1 MSMDEIRLVALC
13 KLFKDGNFELFDEFV
28 ESTKKVIYYNIFSY
42 TNNSAVSEDL
52 LQDTYVKFLE
62 GIETLDLSKSIVGLL
77 LVISKNLALNYIK
90 RESKKDDYENYE
102 YSNGN
107 EDIYKDDEETLLR
120 KIKLILKPK
129 EYEVFV
135 LYNCSELTLNEISK
149 SKGIPLGTV
158 TWLYNQ
164 AIKKLRKELKI

>member
-42 TNNSAVSEDL
+42 TNNSAISEDL

-77 LVISKNLALNYIK
+77 LVISKNLTLNYIK

-102 YSNGN
+102 Y
-107 EDIYKDDEETLLR
+107 
-120 KIKLILKPK
+120 
-129 EYEVFV
+129 
-135 LYNCSELTLNEISK
+135 
-149 SKGIPLGTV
+149 
-158 TWLYNQ
+158 
-164 AIKKLRKELKI
+164 

>member
-13 KLFKDGNFELFDEFV
+13 KLFKDGKFEEFDEFV

-42 TNNSAVSEDL
+42 TNNSAVTEDL

-158 TWLYNQ
+158 MWLYNQ